1 MICYRRPEGVVLIA
15 QEERAADV
23 VSSGL
28 LDGAEEQQI
37 VVVENK
43 NRTEIGGKVKEPN
56 HSVYSENARV
66 THGFPTNQVDI
77 TQNSRGEVFA
87 SNAGNPQKPQGN
99 HPSSNGSLKR
109 DLNAHMMHDA
119 VEENLNGRRDNSI
132 GGDCGPVKRP
142 RLEKRMSSL
151 ENELDNS
158 TSVPSRTGSPT
169 HLVNGDIK
177 GDPRNKLMDKLL
189 DRDLRLPLNG
199 VCGID
204 TSDLDLLASDGERLS
219 SSKAS
224 SPDLFGSETNS
235 DFGKYLEESDTD
247 TGLFSDV
254 LQGDLRID
262 PMENGTEGTH
272 PVQSSKMPTFTEA
285 PFHDSG
291 NVPNVKGAPL
301 VVTEQQGK
309 IPIPPSVSSNTQRVH
324 EGAVS
329 VAISRNPSAVN
340 PAWNATN
347 TVSQTSTLG
356 YVNQRL
362 SPDVQQRL
370 SGYSQQGIAPQHVG
384 IRPHLDNNSSIDSQG
399 TTVASQK
406 RVFQHQN
413 VQSNPQRVRTAQEPP
428 AVMNRSGVL
437 QNALPGSYGPS
448 TINSIAPGI
457 QGSGVQQPLSVQPP
471 FQGAPSIQTSL
482 PRVNA
487 DSSGGIQ
494 SFAWGQTGV
503 QQQQGLVE
511 RNQQRFGQV
520 VLQQNAVA
528 GAQVPSGPPNVALP
542 SGWQPQLQHQQKTV
556 SVYPDIRTQI
566 SATPAAGM
574 IDTTSASQ
582 SRLQP
587 SQYQQTVQPGVQN
600 PVAVASNPVI
610 AGSQEFP
617 STPPAKGHLSDSV
630 VPPVMS
636 FKPYRCRWA
645 TCFR

>member
-1 MICYRRPEGVVLIA
+1 MLFCHYVTDFLFCYRRPEGVVLIA

-43 NRTEIGGKVKEPN
+43 NRTN
-56 HSVYSENARV
+56 HSVYSENARIA
-66 THGFPTNQVDI
+66 HDIPTNQVDI
-77 TQNSRGEVFA
+77 AQHSRGELFA
-87 SNAGNPQKPQGN
+87 SNAGNPQKPQGS

-109 DLNAHMMHDA
+109 DLNAHMMHDT

-132 GGDCGPVKRP
+132 GGDCGPAKRP

-189 DRDLRLPLNG
+189 DKDLRLPLNG

-204 TSDLDLLASDGERLS
+204 ASDLDLLASDGERLS
-219 SSKAS
+219 GSKAS

-291 NVPNVKGAPL
+291 NVLNVKGASSA
-301 VVTEQQGK
+301 VTEQQGK
-309 IPIPPSVSSNTQRVH
+309 IPIPSSVRSDTQRLH
-324 EGAVS
+324 EGAVN

-340 PAWNATN
+340 STWNATN
-347 TVSQTSTLG
+347 TVPQTSKLG

-362 SPDVQQRL
+362 APDVQQRL
-370 SGYSQQGIAPQHVG
+370 PGYSQQGLAPQHLG
-384 IRPHLDNNSSIDSQG
+384 IRPHLDNMSSTESQG

-413 VQSNPQRVRTAQEPP
+413 IQSNPQRVRTAQEPP

-437 QNALPGSYGPS
+437 QNTLPGSHGPS

-457 QGSGVQQPLSVQPP
+457 QGSGVQQPLSVRPP

-494 SFAWGQTGV
+494 SVAWAQSGV
-503 QQQQGLVE
+503 QQQLGLME
-511 RNQQRFGQV
+511 RNQQRVGQV
-520 VLQQNAVA
+520 VLQQNAVS

-542 SGWQPQLQHQQKTV
+542 SGYQQKTV
-556 SVYPDIRTQI
+556 NVYPDIRTQI
-566 SATPAAGM
+566 SATPASVM
-574 IDTTSASQ
+574 YDTTSASQ
-582 SRLQP
+582 SRQQP
-587 SQYQQTVQPGVQN
+587 LQYQQTVQPGVQN
-600 PVAVASNPVI
+600 PVPAASNPVL

-636 FKPYRCRWA
+636 FKPFRCRWA